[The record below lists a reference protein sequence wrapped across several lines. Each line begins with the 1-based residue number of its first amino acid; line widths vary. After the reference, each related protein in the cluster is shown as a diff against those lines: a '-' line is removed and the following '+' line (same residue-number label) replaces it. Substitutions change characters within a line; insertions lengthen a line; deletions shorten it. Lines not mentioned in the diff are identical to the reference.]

1 MARLNVNP
9 TRMELKK
16 LKARLSTAVRG
27 HKLLKDKSDEMVRR
41 FTEIIK
47 ENKRLREEVEKEL
60 ALTLRQFS
68 IARSVTPAYR
78 AETAFSMPSLL
89 VKLDCSTESIMG
101 IDVPKVELIKEKR
114 GDGLP
119 YAYSE
124 ITSEAD
130 YSVGMVSALL
140 PKMVMLAKTEKAV
153 RMLADEIERNK
164 RRVNALEYV
173 MIPQLEET
181 IKYIKDKLDENE
193 RAAVVRLMNV
203 SLRSENMIKLLSK
216 TRKFCLTK
224 KEKSCKIITLNQLGL

>member
-41 FTEIIK
+41 FTLIIK
-47 ENKRLREEVEKEL
+47 ENKRLREEVET
-60 ALTLRQFS
+60 ALSSTMKQFS
-68 IARSVTPAYR
+68 IARSVTSSFE
-78 AETAFSMPSLL
+78 AETAFSMPSVA
-89 VKLDCSTESIMG
+89 VKADCETESVMG
-101 IDVPKVELIKEKR
+101 VDVPKLALKQEKR
-114 GDGLP
+114 SDGLP

-124 ITSEAD
+124 ITGEAD
-130 YSVGMVSALL
+130 YSVRMVSSLL
-140 PKMVMLAKTEKAV
+140 PKMLELAAVEKTV

-193 RAAVVRLMNV
+193 RAAVVRLMKV
-203 SLRSENMIKLLSK
+203 KSK
-216 TRKFCLTK
+216 A
-224 KEKSCKIITLNQLGL
+224 Q

>member
-41 FTEIIK
+41 FTVL
-47 ENKRLREEVEKEL
+47 LREAKGLRDQVEGEL
-60 ALTLRQFS
+60 AKVLRQFAF
-68 IARSVTPAYR
+68 ARSVTPAYE
-78 AETAFSMPSLL
+78 AETAFSMPSS
-89 VKLDCSTESIMG
+89 VIHVDCETQGVMG
-101 IDVPKVELIKEKR
+101 VDVPVIRLKEEEMNAN
-114 GDGLP
+114 LP

-124 ITSEAD
+124 ITGEAD
-130 YSVGMVSALL
+130 YSVQMAAKLL
-140 PKMVMLAKTEKAV
+140 PTMLALAQTEKAV
-153 RMLADEIERNK
+153 RMLAEEIERNK

-193 RAAVVRLMNV
+193 RAAVVRLMKV
-203 SLRSENMIKLLSK
+203 KGKAAEA
-216 TRKFCLTK
+216 
-224 KEKSCKIITLNQLGL
+224 

>member
-16 LKARLSTAVRG
+16 LKSRLSTAVRG
-27 HKLLKDKSDEMVRR
+27 HKLLKDKSDEMIRQ
-41 FTEIIK
+41 FSIIIK
-47 ENKRLREEVEKEL
+47 QAKLLREEVESEL
-60 ALTLRQFS
+60 ALVLKQFA
-68 IARSVTPAYR
+68 IARSITPAYT
-78 AETAFSMPSLL
+78 AETAFAMPA
-89 VKLDCSTESIMG
+89 VAVHAECTVESIMG
-101 IDVPKVELIKEKR
+101 VDVPKVRMNNERK

-124 ITSEAD
+124 ITGEAD
-130 YSVGMVSALL
+130 YSVERAAELL
-140 PKMVMLAKTEKAV
+140 PKMVELAQTEKAV

-193 RAAVVRLMNV
+193 RAAVVRLMKV
-203 SLRSENMIKLLSK
+203 KSK
-216 TRKFCLTK
+216 
-224 KEKSCKIITLNQLGL
+224 S